1 MIVEYI
7 RYSIDDGRAEAF
19 EDAYRR
25 ASEALE
31 TSEHCERYEVSRCS
45 EDPTQHV
52 VRIEW
57 DSEEGHLSGFRQSP
71 EFRGSFSLK
80 RVLPAVVPALAY
92 EGLEVAEGS
101 AAGPVWDLL
110 VRGHPD
116 PAEAARLE
124 AALREYCRRDT
135 LGMVELVRTLG
146 GPTV

>member
-1 MIVEYI
+1 M
-7 RYSIDDGRAEAF
+7 R
-19 EDAYRR
+19 
-25 ASEALE
+25 
-31 TSEHCERYEVSRCS
+31 
-45 EDPTQHV
+45 QHV
-52 VRIEW
+52 Y
-57 DSEEGHLSGFRQSP
+57 HP

-135 LGMVELVRTLG
+135 LGMVELVRALG
-146 GPTV
+146 GPAV